1 MDGIQTY
8 SAAAVA
14 PNPYQPHPQP
24 AAPIV
29 ATVHQQ
35 GGVPPGGHAAN
46 VKQPTDYLH
55 AIRRRIWLVLL
66 VALPLASLGTLLVL
80 RLPPIYSV
88 TAVITV
94 EPPKTDPAIR
104 SLVGSGETIVAGGN
118 ESAETYVP
126 STLALLNSKSF
137 LHRVL
142 VDKTLG
148 LPPSFF
154 EADDPAAEMVGKL
167 KVRIIPKST
176 NVQVTYEGRDPDL
189 ITAILNHS
197 LAKFK
202 DETKIRSRIASDEAL
217 RRASDTLKAYAREID
232 AYDNALAKLIQE
244 NSDIAPNGRNLKEA
258 EYEVAKSQFWHMQN
272 QVITTQQQLQMQA
285 LQPQNTGGGGIGA
298 QRVTQL
304 EEQLL
309 AANRRLAYTRT
320 RTREASD
327 PAVTR
332 ASGEVQDIRQE
343 IDRLKRAT
351 MPADGGSIEDAGQQL
366 IANMVENA
374 NAAESRIKTVMEEMK
389 ESMPVYQKFTTLNA
403 DRDLKA
409 KQIAKLRENMSAFQI
424 IIDAQKQPV
433 DVIDPADRPTIPIK
447 PNRTIYLAVCLVCS
461 FGLGLGLVCLLEH
474 IDHSVKVPEHLTSG
488 LALPLFGV
496 VPRMIRNARNHR
508 GGHLWTSGTPD
519 SIEADAYRN
528 LRASLLGVTDGKN
541 PIVTLLITSAK
552 AGEGKSTT
560 ALNLAATCA
569 RAGERT
575 LLMDVDLRRPSLNGV
590 FPAQDHDHGLVDV
603 LKGDLPWQRT
613 IVQTDLPNLDFL
625 PTGDTRDVPIEVL
638 GSLELRQLLLS
649 LSTNHYD
656 RVILDGPAVLG
667 LADCRMLGRI
677 VDAAA
682 MVVRSGSQE
691 IRSLQRAK
699 AMLEQSQVFIAGLI
713 FNGLCDDLA
722 NWSSYGPNPHASSL
736 PASSAGGR
744 GRKLTKDAALTG
756 APV

>member
-8 SAAAVA
+8 NATTATQA
-14 PNPYQPHPQP
+14 PAP
-24 AAPIV
+24 AHTHFGPPIV
-29 ATVHQQ
+29 ATVH
-35 GGVPPGGHAAN
+35 GPSGHHSGPNASA
-46 VKQPTDYLH
+46 VKLPTDYLH

-66 VALPLASLGTLLVL
+66 VALPLAAVGTLLVL

-104 SLVGSGETIVAGGN
+104 NLVGSGETIVTGGG
-118 ESAETYVP
+118 ESAETYVRN
-126 STLALLNSKSF
+126 ALELFNSKSF
-137 LHRVL
+137 LNRVL

-154 EADDPAAEMVGKL
+154 ESETDPAAEMVGKIKARPIL
-167 KVRIIPKST
+167 KSS
-176 NVQVTYEGRDPDL
+176 NVQITYEGGDPDL
-189 ITAILNHS
+189 ITKILNHC
-197 LAKFK
+197 LEKFE
-202 DETKIRSRIASDEAL
+202 DETKLRSLTASEEAS
-217 RRASDTLKAYAREID
+217 RRATETLKTYGRDLESL
-232 AYDNALAKLIQE
+232 DNAIAGLIQK

-258 EYEVAKSQFWHMQN
+258 EYEVAKSQLWHLQN
-272 QVITTQQQLQMQA
+272 QVISGRQEIQMQA
-285 LQPQNTGGGGIGA
+285 MQPQNDSGAAAAA
-298 QRVTQL
+298 QRTAML

-309 AANRRLAYTRT
+309 AVNRRIKKNQASA
-320 RTREASD
+320 RERSD

-332 ASGEVQDIRQE
+332 AVAEREDILGEMARV
-343 IDRLKRAT
+343 KRASRSR
-351 MPADGGSIEDAGQQL
+351 DGASVEDAGQQL

-374 NAAESRIKTVMEEMK
+374 NMAEARIKTIMEDMK
-389 ESMPVYQKFTTLNA
+389 GSMPVYQQFTTLNA

-409 KQIAKLRENMSAFQI
+409 KQIAKLRDNLDAYRIVINAQKKPVE
-424 IIDAQKQPV
+424 IIDY
-433 DVIDPADRPTIPIK
+433 ADTPIVPIK
-447 PNRTIYLAVCLVCS
+447 PNRKIYLAVCLFFS
-461 FGLGLGLVCLLEH
+461 FGLGLTLVCLLEH
-474 IDHSVKVPEHLTSG
+474 IDHSVKVPEHLTAG

-496 VPRMIRNARNHR
+496 VPRMIRSARNHR

-590 FPAQDHDHGLVDV
+590 FPAQDHNHGLVDV

-677 VDAAA
+677 VDAAV

-699 AMLEQSQVFIAGLI
+699 TMLEQSQVFIAGLI

-722 NWSSYGPNPHASSL
+722 NWSSYGPNPFITTSL
-736 PASSAGGR
+736 PSPA
-744 GRKLTKDAALTG
+744 GRKANALT
-756 APV
+756 

>member
-8 SAAAVA
+8 NASALAAA
-14 PNPYQPHPQP
+14 P
-24 AAPIV
+24 AQTLAATSPPIV
-29 ATVHQQ
+29 ATVH
-35 GGVPPGGHAAN
+35 GPSGPHPGFNAAA
-46 VKQPTDYLH
+46 VKLPTDYLQ

-66 VALPLASLGTLLVL
+66 VALPLASVATLLVL

-88 TAVITV
+88 TAVISV

-104 SLVGSGETIVAGGN
+104 NLVGSGETIVTGGG
-118 ESAETYVP
+118 EAAETYVP
-126 STLALLNSKSF
+126 SALALFESKSF
-137 LHRVL
+137 LHEVL

-148 LPPSFF
+148 LPSSFF
-154 EADDPAAEMVGKL
+154 ETETDPAAEMVGKIKARPVL
-167 KVRIIPKST
+167 KSNNVR
-176 NVQVTYEGRDPDL
+176 VTYEGRDPDL
-189 ITAILNHS
+189 ITKILNHC
-197 LAKFK
+197 LEKFEDK
-202 DETKIRSRIASDEAL
+202 TKIRSMMASEEAI
-217 RRASDTLKAYAREID
+217 RRATDTLKTYGAELKSL
-232 AYDNALAKLIQE
+232 DNSITALIQK
-244 NSDIAPNGRNLKEA
+244 NPDIAPNGRNLKEA
-258 EYEVAKSQFWHMQN
+258 EYEVANSQLWHQQN
-272 QVITTQQQLQMQA
+272 QLISTQQQLQMQSI
-285 LQPQNTGGGGIGA
+285 QPQTTARGGIA
-298 QRVTQL
+298 VQRKAQL

-309 AANRRLAYTRT
+309 AANRRLAYDRA
-320 RTREASD
+320 RTRELSD
-327 PAVTR
+327 PAVVRSSR
-332 ASGEVQDIRQE
+332 AVQDLKSE
-343 IDRLKRAT
+343 IGRVERAA
-351 MPADGGSIEDAGQQL
+351 MPADGASVEEAGQQL
-366 IANMVENA
+366 IANMVENVGV
-374 NAAESRIKTVMEEMK
+374 AEARIKSVMEEMK
-389 ESMPVYQKFTTLNA
+389 GSMPVYQQVATLNA

-409 KQIAKLRENMSAFQI
+409 KQIAKLRDNLDAYQI
-424 IIDAQKQPV
+424 VINAQKKPVDIIDW
-433 DVIDPADRPTIPIK
+433 ADTPTVPIK
-447 PNRTIYLAVCLVCS
+447 PNRTIYLAVCLVFS
-461 FGLGLGLVCLLEH
+461 FGLGLALVCFLEH
-474 IDHSVKVPEHLTSG
+474 IDHSVKVPEHLTMG
-488 LALPLFGV
+488 LGLPLFGV
-496 VPRMIRNARNHR
+496 VPRMIRSARNHR

-528 LRASLLGVTDGKN
+528 LRASLLGATDGKN

-677 VDAAA
+677 VDAAVL
-682 MVVRSGSQE
+682 VVRSGSQE

-699 AMLEQSQVFIAGLI
+699 AMLEQSQVCIAGLI

-722 NWSSYGPNPHASSL
+722 NWSSYGPNPFVTTSL
-736 PASSAGGR
+736 TASAG
-744 GRKLTKDAALTG
+744 RKATALT
-756 APV
+756 

>member
-8 SAAAVA
+8 NASAVGS
-14 PNPYQPHPQP
+14 HPAQAYP
-24 AAPIV
+24 ASPIV
-29 ATVHQQ
+29 ATVHN
-35 GGVPPGGHAAN
+35 PGGQHPGPNAAAI
-46 VKQPTDYLH
+46 KLPTDYLQ

-66 VALPLASLGTLLVL
+66 VALPIASVGTLLVL

-104 SLVGSGETIVAGGN
+104 NLIGSGETIVTGGG
-118 ESAETYVP
+118 ESADTYVP
-126 STLALLNSKSF
+126 SALALLDSKSF
-137 LHRVL
+137 LQEVL

-154 EADDPAAEMVGKL
+154 EAESDPAGEMVGKIKARPVL
-167 KVRIIPKST
+167 KSNNVR
-176 NVQVTYEGRDPDL
+176 VTYEGRDPDL
-189 ITAILNHS
+189 IKNILNHC
-197 LAKFK
+197 LEKFEDK
-202 DETKIRSRIASDEAL
+202 TKIRSLVASQEAS
-217 RRASDTLKAYAREID
+217 RRASETLNAYGRELKSL
-232 AYDNALAKLIQE
+232 DNELADLIQK

-258 EYEVAKSQFWHMQN
+258 EYEVARSQFWHMQN
-272 QVITTQQQLQMQA
+272 QVISTQQQLQMQTM
-285 LQPQNTGGGGIGA
+285 QPQNNPGASAAA
-298 QRVTQL
+298 QRIAML
-304 EEQLL
+304 EEKRL
-309 AANRRLAYTRT
+309 AATRRINRNRAS
-320 RTREASD
+320 TREASD
-327 PAVTR
+327 PGVTR
-332 ASGEVQDIRQE
+332 ALGERQE
-343 IDRLKRAT
+343 IDDEIARIKRT
-351 MPADGGSIEDAGQQL
+351 SMPINGDSAEEAGRQM
-366 IANMVENA
+366 ITNMVENA
-374 NAAESRIKTVMEEMK
+374 NVAEERIKTVMEEMK
-389 ESMPVYQKFTTLNA
+389 GSMPVYQKFTTLNA

-409 KQIAKLRENMSAFQI
+409 KQIAKLRENLSAFQI
-424 IIDAQKQPV
+424 VIDAQKKPV
-433 DVIDPADRPTIPIK
+433 EIIDYADTPTVPIK
-447 PNRTIYLAVCLVCS
+447 PNRAIYLAGCLIFS
-461 FGLGLGLVCLLEH
+461 FGLGLALVCFLEH
-474 IDHSVKVPEHLTSG
+474 IDHSVKVPEHLTAG

-496 VPRMIRNARNHR
+496 VPRMIRSARNHR

-590 FPAQDHDHGLVDV
+590 FPAQDHSHGLVDV

-677 VDAAA
+677 VDAAVL
-682 MVVRSGSQE
+682 VVRSGSQE

-699 AMLEQSQVFIAGLI
+699 SMLEQSQVFIAGLI

-722 NWSSYGPNPHASSL
+722 NWSSYGPNPFVTSL
-736 PASSAGGR
+736 PASGGR
-744 GRKLTKDAALTG
+744 KANALT
-756 APV
+756 